1 MIACASMDRLSWFLS
16 SCLRSSSH
24 FARGFLGRRDRCV
37 LASPVRILACDKV
50 NKLMAHILGTETP
63 MMLEPIGELA
73 SKLKRASVRVVI
85 ALQFRGGGLL
95 LMNFD
100 ALCFIETLDGPGA
113 R

>member
-1 MIACASMDRLSWFLS
+1 MDRLSWFLS

-37 LASPVRILACDKV
+37 LASPVWILACDKV

-85 ALQFRGGGLL
+85 TLQFRGGGLL